1 VAYAIGS
8 AFWGRGIASEAVA
21 QMLDIV
27 ATDLGVKRFF
37 VVVERANCRSLRLA
51 GRLGFSEAS
60 PQQATQ
66 RGVVATDMLL
76 LKVLP

>member
-1 VAYAIGS
+1 
-8 AFWGRGIASEAVA
+8 
-21 QMLDIV
+21 MLDIV

-37 VVVERANCRSLRLA
+37 VVVERGNCRSLRLA
-51 GRLGFSEAS
+51 ERLGFSEAS